1 MKGGISPL
9 LFLPDKISA
18 MDIEALKQNIWQ
30 ATESLLEKEFFVVD
44 VIIKELKEKLKV
56 SVLLD
61 GDKGVNIEVCAK
73 TSRALGNIIEE
84 QNWIESKY
92 VLEVSSP
99 GAENPLKMLRQLPQ
113 HIGRT
118 LQITTKDNQNY
129 EGTLKSV
136 ENDTITLQQ
145 TTGKGK
151 KAQNVLHQIVWSDIA
166 SAKVVISFR

>member
-1 MKGGISPL
+1 
-9 LFLPDKISA
+9 
-18 MDIEALKQNIWQ
+18 MDIETLKQNIWQ
-30 ATESLLEKEFFVVD
+30 ATENLLEKEIFVVD
-44 VIIKELKEKLKV
+44 VVIKELKEKLKV
-56 SVLLD
+56 NVLLD
-61 GDKGVNIEVCAK
+61 GDRGVNIETCAK

-84 QNWIESKY
+84 QNWIENKY

-145 TTGKGK
+145 TIGKAK
-151 KAQNVLHQIVWSDIA
+151 KAQTVFHQIVWSDIA

>member
-1 MKGGISPL
+1 MNT
-9 LFLPDKISA
+9 
-18 MDIEALKQNIWQ
+18 ETLKQNIWQ
-30 ATESLLEKEFFVVD
+30 ATENFLEKEFFVVD
-44 VIIKELKEKLKV
+44 VLIKELKEKLKV

-92 VLEVSSP
+92 ILEVSSP

-118 LQITTKDNQNY
+118 LQIATKDGKIIEGVLKNVEGNQIV
-129 EGTLKSV
+129 V
-136 ENDTITLQQ
+136 EQSI
-145 TTGKGK
+145 GKGK
-151 KAQNVLHQIVWSDIA
+151 KMQKIVHQIDWNEIIT
-166 SAKVVISFR
+166 AKVVISFK